1 MNEPQ
6 AESREEQEFTHKPSL
21 KLSYTL
27 RSLRYRNFRLFFA
40 GQLVSLIGTWMQ
52 TVAQSW
58 LICRM
63 TGSSLLLGTVGFAG
77 QIPVFL
83 VAPLGGIVADRY
95 NRHRIVIA
103 TQTASMMLALVLAWL
118 TLTSTIAVWHIVT
131 LSVLLGLVNAFDIP
145 TRQSFI
151 VEMVGKADLMNA
163 IALNSSMFNSA
174 RMIGPAVAGILVAII
189 GEGWCFFANGISYL
203 AVIAGLFMMRFTPIQ
218 PKAHAD
224 STLQNI
230 LAGFQFARN
239 SWPIRWLF
247 VLLALSSLVGTPYTV
262 LMPIFAGEILHR
274 GPQGLGILMGAA
286 GVGALLAALT
296 LAARIGLRGLGRWIV
311 LACGGFGMSLV
322 LFAFSRSFWLS
333 VILLV
338 PTGYALMVQMGS
350 TNTLLQSMTPDHLR
364 GRVMALYTMMFMGMA
379 PFGALVAG
387 GAAHRFGAPTSVA
400 VSGLVCIVAAIIC
413 GRQLPAFRD
422 EARRLILFQQNSAQP

>member
-1 MNEPQ
+1 MNKPQ
-6 AESREEQEFTHKPSL
+6 TESREEQQITLKPSL

-27 RSLRYRNFRLFFA
+27 RALRYRNFRLFFA
-40 GQLVSLIGTWMQ
+40 GQLISLVGTWMQ
-52 TVAQSW
+52 SVAQSW
-58 LICRM
+58 LVYRM
-63 TGSSLLLGTVGFAG
+63 TGSSLLLGTVGFSG

-95 NRHRIVIA
+95 NRHRIVVA
-103 TQTASMMLALVLAWL
+103 TQTASMVLALVLAWL
-118 TLTSTIAVWHIVT
+118 TLTGTIAVWHIIG

-145 TRQSFI
+145 ARQSFI

-203 AVIAGLFMMRFTPIQ
+203 AVIVGLLMMRFTPVR
-218 PKAHAD
+218 PKAQAD
-224 STLQNI
+224 SALENV
-230 LAGFQFARN
+230 LDGFRFARN
-239 SWPIRWLF
+239 SSPIRWLLA
-247 VLLALSSLVGTPYTV
+247 LLALSSLVGSPYTV

-274 GPQGLGILMGAA
+274 GPQGLGILMGAS
-286 GVGALLAALT
+286 GVGALVAALT

-311 LACGGFGMSLV
+311 LACGGFGVSLV
-322 LFAFSRSFWLS
+322 LFALSRFFWLS
-333 VILLV
+333 VVLLV
-338 PTGYALMVQMGS
+338 PTGYALMLQMGA
-350 TNTLLQSMTPDHLR
+350 TNTLLQSMTPDHMR

-379 PFGALVAG
+379 PFGALLAG
-387 GAAHRFGAPTSVA
+387 AAAHRFGAPASVA
-400 VSGLVCIVAAIIC
+400 ASGLLCIVAAIFY

-422 EARRLILFQQNSAQP
+422 AARQLVLAQQNSSQS

>member
-1 MNEPQ
+1 MNKAQ
-6 AESREEQEFTHKPSL
+6 ADSRKEQEFIPNPPF
-21 KLSYTL
+21 KLAYTL
-27 RSLRYRNFRLFFA
+27 RALRYRNFQLFFA
-40 GQLVSLIGTWMQ
+40 GQLISLVGTWMQ
-52 TVAQSW
+52 NVAQSW
-58 LICRM
+58 LIYRM

-95 NRHRIVIA
+95 NRHRIVIT

-118 TLTSTIAVWHIVT
+118 TLTGTIAAWHIVM

-145 TRQSFI
+145 ARQSFI
-151 VEMVGKADLMNA
+151 VEMVSKADLMNA

-203 AVIAGLFMMRFTPIQ
+203 AVIAGLLMMRLTPVN
-218 PKAHAD
+218 PKTHTD
-224 STLQNI
+224 STFESL
-230 LAGFQFARN
+230 LEGFRFARN
-239 SWPIRWLF
+239 APPIRWLL

-286 GVGALLAALT
+286 GVGALLAALA
-296 LAARIGLRGLGRWIV
+296 LAARTGLRGLGRWIV
-311 LACGGFGMSLV
+311 LACGGFGVSLV

-350 TNTLLQSMTPDHLR
+350 TNTLLQSMTPDHMR
-364 GRVMALYTMMFMGMA
+364 GRMMALYTMMFMGMA
-379 PFGALVAG
+379 PFGALLAG
-387 GAAHRFGAPTSVA
+387 GAAHRFGAPASVA
-400 VSGLVCIVAAIIC
+400 ASGLLCIVAAIFY

-422 EARRLILFQQNSAQP
+422 QARRLILAQQDRTQP